1 VLFIFRKKEELLMK
15 KSWLA
20 LGLSAAL
27 LGGCGAEEA
36 GTPETTEEN
45 TETATKETAAG
56 FPVTVTGA
64 DGNKVEVEAAPE
76 RIVSLMPSV
85 TEIAFELNLGDQ
97 IVGVTDNDTY
107 PKEVNEKERVGGMEL
122 NVEKILSLN
131 PDLVLADTST
141 DEKAIAQIREAG
153 IDVLVSSEAQSID
166 QIYTSFELISEAT
179 GTQEEAQK
187 DIKTLKEG
195 IAAIEEKASQI
206 KEEDVKNVYFE
217 IAAPPE
223 TYSVGNNTFIN
234 EVIEL
239 VGANN
244 VMNTEEGWPKV
255 SEEAIIEKNPDTILI
270 NYGWYVENAL
280 DGALKRQGWESIE
293 AIQNKEVFEVD
304 GDVTSR
310 PGPRIVQG
318 AEQIAEAIYPDVFA
332 K

>member
-1 VLFIFRKKEELLMK
+1 MK

-20 LGLSAAL
+20 LGLTAVILA
-27 LGGCGAEEA
+27 GCGTEET
-36 GTPETTEEN
+36 GNSKKTDEN
-45 TETATKETAAG
+45 TETAKEETAA

-64 DGNKVEVEAAPE
+64 DKQEVEIEAAPK
-76 RIVSLMPSV
+76 RIVTLMPSV

-122 NVEKILSLN
+122 NVEKVLSLN
-131 PDLVLADTST
+131 PDLVLADIST
-141 DEKAIAQIREAG
+141 DEKAITQIRDAG
-153 IDVLVSSEAQSID
+153 IDVLVSSEAKSID
-166 QIYTSFELISEAT
+166 QIYTSYELISEAT

-187 DIKTLKEG
+187 DIETVKEG

-217 IAAPPE
+217 IAGPPE
-223 TYSVGNNTFIN
+223 IYSVGKNTFIN

-255 SEEAIIEKNPDTILI
+255 SEEAIIEKNPDTILL
-270 NYGWYVENAL
+270 NYGWYVENATE
-280 DGALKRQGWESIE
+280 GVLKRQGWENIA
-293 AIQNKEVFEVD
+293 AIQNNEVFEVD
-304 GDVTSR
+304 GDLTSR